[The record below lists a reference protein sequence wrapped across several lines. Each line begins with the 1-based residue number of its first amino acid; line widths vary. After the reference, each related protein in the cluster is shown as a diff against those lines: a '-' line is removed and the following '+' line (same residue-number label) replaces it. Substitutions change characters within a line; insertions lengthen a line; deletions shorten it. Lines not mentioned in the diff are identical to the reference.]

1 MGRQRGKLGSWQCGP
16 VERHMVLTL
25 QGNDSQN
32 EPQHQQ
38 GVTRPQLILAVIS
51 AEILQ
56 MRLTSPSP
64 GCTKSTL
71 MLVKWLSLWWREVF
85 FYNVLSPAK

>member
-1 MGRQRGKLGSWQCGP
+1 ML
-16 VERHMVLTL
+16 LTS

-38 GVTRPQLILAVIS
+38 GVTRPQLILAVVS

-56 MRLTSPSP
+56 MRSTLQSS
-64 GCTKSTL
+64 GCTKLTL
-71 MLVKWLSLWWREVF
+71 MLVKQLSLLWPDF
-85 FYNVLSPAK
+85 F